1 MRQAPHPCPPPKI
14 LKIATEVLARSAVSV
29 RQCVLG
35 EEGVAMQ
42 SVDTAVRVMIYGVMG
57 LIVGGSSQLYVGKVM
72 LSAGLPDANL
82 LTLLI
87 RAMLLVGGP
96 AIGIIVAL
104 PPRTRR
110 Q

>member
-1 MRQAPHPCPPPKI
+1 MH
-14 LKIATEVLARSAVSV
+14 S
-29 RQCVLG
+29 G
-35 EEGVAMQ
+35 EEGRCRA
-42 SVDTAVRVMIYGVMG
+42 SDTAVRVMIYGVMG
-57 LIVGGSSQLYVGKVM
+57 LIAGGLQLYVGKVM
-72 LSAGLPDANL
+72 LSAGLQDADL

-96 AIGIIVAL
+96 SIGIIVAL

>member
-1 MRQAPHPCPPPKI
+1 
-14 LKIATEVLARSAVSV
+14 
-29 RQCVLG
+29 
-35 EEGVAMQ
+35 MQ

-57 LIVGGSSQLYVGKVM
+57 LIVGGSLQLYVGKVM
-72 LSAGLPDANL
+72 LSAGLPDADL

-104 PPRTRR
+104 PPHTRR